1 MVWDLETQL
10 PFPPIKKYQTIP
22 SLPTERFF
30 PDVFKVA
37 PVWGK
42 GGFGTVGHTFCRG
55 LGWARDHHSVSVLF
69 LLRHENPKDSVA
81 HEKVRSIYFPRQE
94 ILSWTLPS
102 TLAWFVPTFVKIM
115 CKWVIPPSIW
125 LSTQHSPFLTRSG
138 ERNLTRPFHSHA
150 WVSCC
155 WNLYARTNPLPSLKL
170 MMQVDTGQ
178 LPCSNHLHFYFWR
191 NIYRQF
197 RTEEHMIW
205 PEINTFQ

>member
-1 MVWDLETQL
+1 MVWDLDTQL

-22 SLPTERFF
+22 SLPTESFF
-30 PDVFKVA
+30 QMFSKLHLYGERGVLALLVIHSA
-37 PVWGK
+37 
-42 GGFGTVGHTFCRG
+42 GGQDG
-55 LGWARDHHSVSVLF
+55 LGITTVFPFCSSWGIKTQRTAW
-69 LLRHENPKDSVA
+69 PMM
-81 HEKVRSIYFPRQE
+81 RSIYFPRQV

-138 ERNLTRPFHSHA
+138 ERNLARPFHSHA

-170 MMQVDTGQ
+170 MMQVDTGHRIQ
-178 LPCSNHLHFYFWR
+178 ETNAL
-191 NIYRQF
+191 Q
-197 RTEEHMIW
+197 
-205 PEINTFQ
+205 

>member
-1 MVWDLETQL
+1 MVYIYLRTFAININYKINVGKYTSPTDGVGSRDPTA
-10 PFPPIKKYQTIP
+10 ISTDKKISDKLWQYHHYR
-22 SLPTERFF
+22 LKVFF
-30 PDVFKVA
+30 QMFSKLHLY
-37 PVWGK
+37 GES

-55 LGWARDHHSVSVLF
+55 LGWARDHHGVSVLF

-81 HEKVRSIYFPRQE
+81 HEKVR
-94 ILSWTLPS
+94 TLPS

-138 ERNLTRPFHSHA
+138 ERNLARPFHSHA

-170 MMQVDTGQ
+170 MMQVDTGHRIKETNALQ
-178 LPCSNHLHFYFWR
+178 
-191 NIYRQF
+191 
-197 RTEEHMIW
+197 
-205 PEINTFQ
+205 